1 MSGQARRVTAIAAF
15 AACVSFA
22 IFGAAGAA
30 NADTCLTA
38 PGAAG
43 PKGSRWY
50 YRVEWP
56 SQRKCWHLV
65 QSDKRPAKTVKA
77 APQPEAD
84 EEAEAAP
91 ASSPPARAA
100 QLDPRPAQPQPAP
113 AWITRNTS
121 SAAETSVPPD
131 PPAAA
136 VPPLDTVAPP
146 VPRLESDARAVA
158 APSASSPV
166 AARDAET
173 AVIPD
178 GAPTWRLLLA
188 AVALLGFAGAAALL
202 VLEVVRRRTDV
213 LNTAMAN
220 AAPEDFGVTPEEPQ
234 LAEDPPT
241 FAPLPPMRMQEGDD
255 IEEALRRFTQTWR
268 RRAA

>member
-1 MSGQARRVTAIAAF
+1 MSGQARRFTAIAAF

-22 IFGAAGAA
+22 IFLSAGAA

-50 YRVEWP
+50 YRIEWP

-65 QSDKRPAKTVKA
+65 QNDKRPAKTVKA

-84 EEAEAAP
+84 DETEAAP
-91 ASSPPARAA
+91 APVSPPPARIA
-100 QLDPRPAQPQPAP
+100 QPDPGPAQPQPAP
-113 AWITRNTS
+113 AWITRNVS
-121 SAAETSVPPD
+121 SAADTSVPPA
-131 PPAAA
+131 AAA
-136 VPPLDTVAPP
+136 VPSMDTAPPP
-146 VPRLESDARAVA
+146 VPRLESDARPVA
-158 APSASSPV
+158 APPTSPPV
-166 AARDAET
+166 AARDAAT
-173 AVIPD
+173 ATSPD

-188 AVALLGFAGAAALL
+188 AVALLGFAGAAALV
-202 VLEVVRRRTDV
+202 VLEVMRRRTDV

-220 AAPEDFGVTPEEPQ
+220 VAPEDFGEPE

-241 FAPLPPMRMQEGDD
+241 FAPLPPMRLQEGDD
-255 IEEALRRFTQTWR
+255 IEEALRRFTQSWR